1 VPTRKQ
7 RRRQLKDR
15 RHDYEYETV
24 WVDPET
30 GEEVEPPE
38 DYVDPTPDKPEN
50 GKNGKSSAKPSAK
63 PKANAQAQP
72 QRGGRQVRVPPAP
85 SWQRAIKRS
94 VIIGV
99 ALFGVI
105 YLLGTKNGNHSLAS
119 ALLLAGIYT
128 VIFIPAQYAIDR
140 FAHLRWQRRAEQE
153 AAKRPAKKR

>member
-1 VPTRKQ
+1 MPTRKQ

-38 DYVDPTPDKPEN
+38 DYVDPTPDKPED
-50 GKNGKSSAKPSAK
+50 GKNGKPSAK
-63 PKANAQAQP
+63 PKAKAQAQAQP

-85 SWQRAIKRS
+85 SWQRAVKRS

-140 FAHLRWQRRAEQE
+140 FAHLRWQRRADQE

>member
-1 VPTRKQ
+1 MPTRKQ

-50 GKNGKSSAKPSAK
+50 GKNGKPSAK
-63 PKANAQAQP
+63 PKAKANANAQT
-72 QRGGRQVRVPPAP
+72 QRGGRQIRVPPAP

-99 ALFGVI
+99 ALFAVI
-105 YLLGTKNGNHSLAS
+105 YVLNAKNSNHNHSLVS

>member
-1 VPTRKQ
+1 MPTRKQ

-38 DYVDPTPDKPEN
+38 DYVDPTVDDKPEN
-50 GKNGKSSAKPSAK
+50 GKSKPTQK
-63 PKANAQAQP
+63 PTPKAKAQP

-85 SWQRAIKRS
+85 SWQRSVKRS

-99 ALFGVI
+99 ALFVVI
-105 YLLGTKNGNHSLAS
+105 YLLGTKNGNHSLGS

-140 FAHLRWQRRAEQE
+140 FAHMRWQRRADQE
-153 AAKRPAKKR
+153 AAKRPAKRR

>member
-1 VPTRKQ
+1 MPTRKQ

-24 WVDPET
+24 WVDPAT

-38 DYVDPTPDKPEN
+38 DYVEPTVDDKPEN
-50 GKNGKSSAKPSAK
+50 GQPK
-63 PKANAQAQP
+63 PKAKAQP

-85 SWQRAIKRS
+85 SWQRSVKRS

-99 ALFGVI
+99 ALFAVI

-119 ALLLAGIYT
+119 AFLLAGIYT

-140 FAHLRWQRRAEQE
+140 FAHMRWQRRAEQE
-153 AAKRPAKKR
+153 AAKRPAKRR